1 MTLAEFRA
9 VTADRIPSPA
19 EFVAFAD
26 GQGWR
31 FGTAGGKPVLYARRD
46 DPLAVAFARM
56 LSREPYRTNV
66 LAILDARGAAPV
78 RNSNPEPAPEPEP
91 EADVEVCRVCGRE
104 VADEDK
110 PRLADPLFCERGGG
124 GKACVDG
131 NGVAHPEALRCPYK
145 PT

>member
-1 MTLAEFRA
+1 MSLLDRLLGQLQQRGLSVGPGDEPGELKLYGPRSEATPELMRA
-9 VTADRIPSPA
+9 LKAFKPA
-19 EFVAFAD
+19 LLEKFGGAVR
-26 GQGWR
+26 GQPETR
-31 FGTAGGKPVLYARRD
+31 
-46 DPLAVAFARM
+46 
-56 LSREPYRTNV
+56 
-66 LAILDARGAAPV
+66 
-78 RNSNPEPAPEPEP
+78 PEPAPEPEP

>member
-1 MTLAEFRA
+1 MTLAELRA
-9 VTADRIPSPA
+9 VAGERIPTPA

-31 FGTAGGKPVLYARRD
+31 FGTAGGRPVLYADRG

-66 LAILDARGAAPV
+66 LAILDARGAVPV
-78 RNSNPEPAPEPEP
+78 RDCRPEPEP
-91 EADVEVCRVCGRE
+91 EPEPEPAAEECRVCGRE
-104 VADEDK
+104 VAEGDR
-110 PRLADPLFCERGGG
+110 PRLADPLFCDRGGG
-124 GKACVDG
+124 RACVDG
-131 NGVAHPEALRCPYK
+131 NGTVHPEALRCPYK